1 MSDDNILFDLRSDK
15 RALKHISIFFSV
27 LIVVLLYHAT
37 VFFVIMGDDIS
48 VKDIEKSF
56 IISFQEVE
64 NEDIDTRS
72 IDDGD
77 REVIE
82 LEILENSFPEYDG
95 FGVLFVDIEYGE
107 TSGQFADPCDSVSAD
122 ISPSGVKADW
132 GNENNVLAG
141 TSSSCETISL
151 VVYVFPEYNSS
162 TQNVSGENKEYWE
175 SLWEN
180 SSHGVGT
187 FHLEVEVNVNQPPT
201 AGIPTI
207 QDDDEEIIVSWRS
220 VYFTSNIEEIE

>member
-1 MSDDNILFDLRSDK
+1 MSEDNIFLDLGADK

-27 LIVVLLYHAT
+27 LVVVLLYHAT
-37 VFFVIMGDDIS
+37 VFFVIMGDEIS
-48 VKDIEKSF
+48 VKDKEKSF
-56 IISFQEVE
+56 TISFQEIE
-64 NEDIDTRS
+64 NEDIDTRT
-72 IDDGD
+72 IDNGD

-82 LEILENSFPEYDG
+82 LEIEEDSLSGYDG

-122 ISPSGVKADW
+122 ISPNGVNADW
-132 GNENNVLAG
+132 DNENNVLAG

-151 VVYVFPEYNSS
+151 IVYVFPEYNS
-162 TQNVSGENKEYWE
+162 TTKNVTGENLEYWE
-175 SLWEN
+175 SLWQN
-180 SSHGVGT
+180 SSYGIGT

-207 QDDDEEIIVSWRS
+207 QDDDEEVTISWRS
-220 VYFTSNIEEIE
+220 IYFTSDVQEIE